1 MRRIKIFS
9 GFCIKSLQTAALVI
23 IFHIFSITKLSKV
36 EKMMYVVVTY
46 LLHEKLVDTIQTKIN
61 VVLKVVLRTHKNKQL
76 LLETS
81 LSIIESKNYI
91 SLQFTTYYLISY
103 INRPLQQSQGHS
115 FSSRVTIYLLLSLL
129 LCTRIK

>member
-46 LLHEKLVDTIQTKIN
+46 LLRCIYVLHEELVDTI
-61 VVLKVVLRTHKNKQL
+61 
-76 LLETS
+76 
-81 LSIIESKNYI
+81 
-91 SLQFTTYYLISY
+91 
-103 INRPLQQSQGHS
+103 
-115 FSSRVTIYLLLSLL
+115 
-129 LCTRIK
+129 

>member
-46 LLHEKLVDTIQTKIN
+46 LLHEKLVDTI
-61 VVLKVVLRTHKNKQL
+61 
-76 LLETS
+76 
-81 LSIIESKNYI
+81 
-91 SLQFTTYYLISY
+91 
-103 INRPLQQSQGHS
+103 
-115 FSSRVTIYLLLSLL
+115 
-129 LCTRIK
+129 